1 MDRRN
6 GVRKLRPSGVA
17 AEYGVPEQTL
27 ANWRC
32 QGRGPD
38 FVRVSSRLIY
48 YDRDALEKFF
58 SDRTVTPGRSS
69 R

>member
-1 MDRRN
+1 M
-6 GVRKLRPSGVA
+6 GEGKPVSKLRPAGVT

-32 QGRGPD
+32 QGRGPT

-48 YDRDALEKFF
+48 YDRTDLDSFF
-58 SDRTVTPGRSS
+58 SERKVTPGRAG
-69 R
+69 